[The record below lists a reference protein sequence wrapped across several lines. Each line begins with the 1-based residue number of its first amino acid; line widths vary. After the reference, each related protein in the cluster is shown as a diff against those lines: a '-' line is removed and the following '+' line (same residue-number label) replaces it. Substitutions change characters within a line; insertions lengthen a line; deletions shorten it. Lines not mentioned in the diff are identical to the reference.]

1 MAFKFNSFLFV
12 ILSIVV
18 VASTFSYVSARV
30 PNTLAPSPSTD
41 DWQPIKDLKDS
52 KVIDIANFAVK
63 AYNDKIE
70 GSDLKFRKVLEGK
83 FQLVANGITYQL
95 VIATTEEDIDDEDL
109 AVVFENSKDNVRKLI
124 SFESLRNN

>member
-1 MAFKFNSFLFV
+1 M
-12 ILSIVV
+12 V